1 MSRAAKDGS
10 AKNPAEQMLAAWEK
24 TAAEAAD
31 GFARD
36 PRTLA
41 LGAGMMR
48 AQMLWARSVSLACEA
63 AWAPFEGFT
72 APDGS
77 R

>member
-10 AKNPAEQMLAAWEK
+10 AAKPADRMFAEWEK
-24 TAAEAAD
+24 GAAQAAEA
-31 GFARD
+31 FARD

-41 LGAGMMR
+41 MGAGMLR
-48 AQMLWARSVSLACEA
+48 AQMLWARSLSMACEA
-63 AWAPFEGFT
+63 AWAPFEALT